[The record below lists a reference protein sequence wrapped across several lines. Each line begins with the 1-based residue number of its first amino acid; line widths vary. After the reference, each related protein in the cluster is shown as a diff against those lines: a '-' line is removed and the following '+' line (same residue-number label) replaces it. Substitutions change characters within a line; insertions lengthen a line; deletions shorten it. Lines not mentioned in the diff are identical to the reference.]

1 MFKTVLCCSSLLAA
15 SQAFACYTVTSAN
28 DQVLYRAID
37 PPVDMSRPIHET
49 LPLVFP
55 GGHMVFDLGTDCPR
69 ALPVPRPGLPVA
81 ARRADN
87 AVVRV
92 LAAADHVVP
101 ADGEHR
107 EIPTAALVA
116 DLGPRAGERAARLSQ

>member
-1 MFKTVLCCSSLLAA
+1 MTRIVLCCYSLLAA

-49 LPLVFP
+49 LPQVFP

-69 ALPVPRPGLPVA
+69 ALPAPRPGLPVA
-81 ARRADN
+81 SRLN
-87 AVVRV
+87 ENLMVRV
-92 LAAADHVVP
+92 LASADHVVP

-116 DLGPRAGERAARLSQ
+116 DLGPRAGERPARSLQ